1 MSTQVFPTPQAGSGG
16 GGGGTPAS
24 TVVTETSF
32 GQASAVG
39 TSTDYARGDH
49 THGTPAAPAASGWTD
64 GGTNVYL
71 TTLTDQMALGTTTPV
86 AGFKTTVQNDA
97 GGNGFLVRATAGTSE
112 TAYNARQ
119 SADTFDRFALQ
130 TSGIH
135 LWGSGTAAADVR
147 MQRTG
152 TLAFGFNHPTGA
164 TTIVW
169 SYVGTLVTPSRR
181 VQVNTVT
188 AASLSLDA
196 NPTIY
201 DVVLCDPTA
210 GSQTITLPNPGTA
223 GNSGR
228 RYTIKRSS
236 TSANTVTVVS
246 AAGNIDGLANRV
258 LAGGTYDA
266 ITVVNDGTN
275 WWIV

>member
-1 MSTQVFPTPQAGSGG
+1 MSSQVFPAVPGGG

-39 TSTDYARGDH
+39 VSTDYARADH
-49 THGTPAAPAASGWTD
+49 THGTPAAPVTAAGWTD

-71 TTLTDQMALGTTTPV
+71 TTATDQVALGTTTPI
-86 AGFKTTVQNDA
+86 AGYKTTVQNDA
-97 GGNGFLVRATAGTSE
+97 GGSGFVVRATAGSSE
-112 TAYNARQ
+112 AGYNTRQ
-119 SADTFDRFALQ
+119 QTDTFDRFALQ

-135 LWGSGTAAADVR
+135 LWGSGTAAADIR

-152 TLAFGFNHPTGA
+152 TLAFAFQHPSGA
-164 TTIVW
+164 TTIGW
-169 SYVGTLVTPSRR
+169 TFTGTLITPSRR

-196 NPTIY
+196 NPAIY
-201 DVVLCDPTA
+201 DVVLCDPAA
-210 GSQTITLPNPGTA
+210 GNQTITLPNPGTA
-223 GNSGR
+223 GNANR

-246 AAGNIDGLANRV
+246 AAGNIDGAANRV